1 MNKKVDN
8 KFYLKNKKGQFYLV
22 AAIIIVMIISGIASV
37 KTYAVITSEPK
48 NIQEI
53 SRELKEESPRIVD
66 YGIYNDKEIKN
77 IIENFDSN
85 FSEYFLKKTEN
96 ANIVFI
102 YGNRTE
108 LYSLQYNN
116 FSTGSVFATVGGS
129 APTWGS
135 ESTIANITDIT
146 PSGNSV
152 NVSILNRNFSF
163 NITNNEMFYFVI
175 TQEKEGEIIIER
187 N

>member
-1 MNKKVDN
+1 MNKR
-8 KFYLKNKKGQFYLV
+8 GQFYLV
-22 AAIIIVMIISGIASV
+22 VAIIIVMVISGIASV
-37 KTYAVITSEPK
+37 KTYAIITSEPK

-53 SRELKEESPRIVD
+53 SGELREENPRIVD

-77 IIENFDSN
+77 VIKNFDSN
-85 FSEYFLKKTEN
+85 FSEYFLKKTES

-102 YGNRTE
+102 YGNQTD
-108 LYSLQYNN
+108 LYSIQYNN

-129 APTWGS
+129 APTWADTTYIS
-135 ESTIANITDIT
+135 NITRIT
-146 PSGNSV
+146 SPYGDSV

-163 NITNNEMFYFVI
+163 KITDNEMFYFVI
-175 TQEKEGEIIIER
+175 TQEKEGEIVVER